1 MSKDFNACE
10 LVSHSISNALKLS
23 MSLLLFF
30 LTLHCVDMAMNRLDG
45 KVAVITGGAR
55 GLGKAVAL
63 ALVDRGAK
71 VMIGDLL
78 DEQGAQAVDELNAR
92 YDQLA

>member
-1 MSKDFNACE
+1 MAE
-10 LVSHSISNALKLS
+10 YVY
-23 MSLLLFF
+23 LFSF
-30 LTLHCVDMAMNRLDG
+30 LTLHRTHRVNMAMHRLDG

-55 GLGKAVAL
+55 GLGKAVAT

-78 DEQGAQAVDELNAR
+78 DEQGTQTVNELNAR
-92 YDQLA
+92 